1 MAILSLDA
9 ILGAN
14 DIPEEVV
21 PVPEWGGEVKV
32 RGLSRA
38 AFDRITKASE
48 VAIPATAP
56 GQTAGTGRDEAKFSD
71 QLFLACVVE
80 PQFSEE
86 HLDALREKSIGA
98 LNRVYS
104 AIGRVLQTDVQAAK
118 KD

>member
-21 PVPEWGGEVKV
+21 DVPEWGGQVKV

-38 AFDRITKASE
+38 AFDRITQASE
-48 VAIPATAP
+48 VAIPATP
-56 GQTAGTGRDEAKFSD
+56 GQSATTGRDEAKFSD